1 VSVSVLLPTAVLPM
15 AAARAS
21 RAGPQIL
28 QNDYWYRF
36 QTTIGIDSK
45 RLLVSI
51 PNDYWYRL
59 FASDQHTRNA
69 A

>member
-15 AAARAS
+15 ATAREPVA
-21 RAGPQIL
+21 RGRK
-28 QNDYWYRF
+28 YCR
-36 QTTIGIDSK
+36 TTIGIDSE

-51 PNDYWYRL
+51 QNDYWYRL